1 MTDPAGLH
9 LTLLTQY
16 TLAGLVIGVIYC
28 LMAVG
33 ITFIYSV
40 MKMINWAMGEFYMI
54 GGYAQYLLIS
64 AWLGPG
70 RWYLALPLAILAV
83 GLLGMGLQ
91 RVLLQPMFVGH
102 LERLDE
108 YATIV
113 TISLTVLFRNLAVV
127 IFGPYQFS
135 PPDYAPPVQL
145 GPLPVNGS
153 RFVAFLGAVVLLGAF
168 AWVLRR
174 TWFGLALRSV
184 AQNRLGALS
193 AGINLPRID
202 MLAFGIGVALA
213 AAAGALL
220 APVFLVYPAS
230 GALSTVKGFEII
242 VIGGLGSLPGSIAGG
257 LLLGLVESLG
267 SVLLSPSFRD
277 VYGFGVLLLILIL
290 RPTGLWGERT
300 REA

>member
-1 MTDPAGLH
+1 MDA
-9 LTLLTQY
+9 TLLTQY
-16 TLAGLVIGVIYC
+16 ALAGLVIGAIYC

-40 MKMINWAMGEFYMI
+40 MRMINWAMGEFYMI
-54 GGYAQYLLIS
+54 GGYAQYLLITD
-64 AWLGPG
+64 WLGPE
-70 RWYLALPLAILAV
+70 RWYVALPLAIAGV
-83 GLLGMGLQ
+83 GVLGMVVQ
-91 RVLLQPMFVGH
+91 RVLLRPMFAGGI
-102 LERLDE
+102 ERLDE

-135 PPDYAPPVQL
+135 PRDYAPPVQL

-153 RFVAFLGAVVLLGAF
+153 RFVAFLGAVALLGLF
-168 AWVLRR
+168 AWVVRR
-174 TWFGLALRSV
+174 TWFGLAIRSV
-184 AQNRLGALS
+184 AQNRVGALS
-193 AGINLPRID
+193 AGINLSRID

-213 AAAGALL
+213 GAAGALL
-220 APVFLVYPAS
+220 APVFLVYPQS

-242 VIGGLGSLPGSIAGG
+242 VIGGLGSLTGSIVGG

-267 SVLLSPSFRD
+267 SVLISPAFRD
-277 VYGFGVLLLILIL
+277 VYGFGLLVLILAL
-290 RPTGLWGERT
+290 RPTGLWGERA

>member
-1 MTDPAGLH
+1 MDT
-9 LTLLTQY
+9 TLLTQY
-16 TLAGLVIGVIYC
+16 VLAGLVIGAIYC

-54 GGYAQYLLIS
+54 GGYAQYLLLTD
-64 AWLGPG
+64 WLGPG
-70 RWYLALPLAILAV
+70 RWYLALPLAILGV
-83 GLLGMGLQ
+83 GLLGMAVE
-91 RVLLQPMFVGH
+91 RTLLQPMFASGF
-102 LERLDE
+102 ERLDE

-135 PPDYAPPVQL
+135 PRDYAPPIQL
-145 GPLPVNGS
+145 GPLPINGS
-153 RFVAFLGAVVLLGAF
+153 RFVAFLGAVVLLGVF
-168 AWVLRR
+168 AWIVRG

-184 AQNRLGALS
+184 AQNRVGALC
-193 AGINLPRID
+193 AGINLRRID
-202 MLAFGIGVALA
+202 VLAFGIGVALA
-213 AAAGALL
+213 GAAGALL
-220 APVFLVYPAS
+220 APVFLVYPQS

-242 VIGGLGSLPGSIAGG
+242 VIGGLGSLPGSVVGG

-267 SVLLSPSFRD
+267 SVLISPSFRD
-277 VYGFGVLLLILIL
+277 VYGFGLLVLILAI
-290 RPTGLWGERT
+290 RPTGLWGERA

>member
-1 MTDPAGLH
+1 MDA
-9 LTLLTQY
+9 TLLTQY
-16 TLAGLVIGVIYC
+16 ALAGLVIGAIYC

-40 MKMINWAMGEFYMI
+40 MRMINWAMGEFYMI
-54 GGYAQYLLIS
+54 GGYAQYLLI
-64 AWLGPG
+64 ADWLGPD
-70 RWYLALPLAILAV
+70 RWYFALPLAIAGV
-83 GLLGMGLQ
+83 GVLGMVVQ
-91 RVLLQPMFVGH
+91 RVLLRPMFAGGV
-102 LERLDE
+102 ERLDE

-135 PPDYAPPVQL
+135 PRDYAPPVQL

-153 RFVAFLGAVVLLGAF
+153 RFVAFLGAVALLGLF
-168 AWVLRR
+168 AWVVRR
-174 TWFGLALRSV
+174 TWFGLAIRSV
-184 AQNRLGALS
+184 AQNRVGALC
-193 AGINLPRID
+193 AGIDLSRID

-213 AAAGALL
+213 GAAGALL
-220 APVFLVYPAS
+220 APVFLVYPQS

-242 VIGGLGSLPGSIAGG
+242 VIGGLGSLGGSIVGG

-267 SVLLSPSFRD
+267 SVLISPAFRD
-277 VYGFGVLLLILIL
+277 VYGFGLLVLILAL
-290 RPTGLWGERT
+290 RPTGLWGERA

>member
-1 MTDPAGLH
+1 MDS
-9 LTLLTQY
+9 TLLAQY
-16 TLAGLVIGVIYC
+16 VLAGLVIGAIYC

-40 MKMINWAMGEFYMI
+40 VRMINWAMGEFYMI
-54 GGYAQYLLIS
+54 GGYAQYMLIES
-64 AWLGPG
+64 WLGPQ
-70 RWYLALPLAILAV
+70 RWYLAVPLAAGGV
-83 GLLGMGLQ
+83 ALLGMAVQ
-91 RVLLQPMFVGH
+91 RVLLRPMFSGS

-113 TISLTVLFRNLAVV
+113 TIALTVLFRNLAIV

-135 PPDYAPPVQL
+135 PPDYAAPVQL
-145 GPLPVNGS
+145 GPLPLNGS
-153 RFVAFLGAVVLLGAF
+153 RFVAFAGAVMLLGLFAF
-168 AWVLRR
+168 VVRR
-174 TWFGLALRSV
+174 TWFGLALRGV
-184 AQNRLGALS
+184 AQNRLGAAA
-193 AGINLPRID
+193 AGVNLGRID
-202 MLAFGIGVALA
+202 MLAFGIGVGLA
-213 AAAGALL
+213 GAAGALL
-220 APVFLVYPAS
+220 APVFLVYPES

-277 VYGFGVLLLILIL
+277 VYGFAALLLILAL
-290 RPTGLWGERT
+290 RPAGLWGERV

>member
-1 MTDPAGLH
+1 MDA
-9 LTLLTQY
+9 TLLAQY
-16 TLAGLVIGVIYC
+16 VLAGLVIGAIYC

-40 MKMINWAMGEFYMI
+40 VRMINWAMGEFYMI
-54 GGYAQYLLIS
+54 GGYAQYLLIES
-64 AWLGPG
+64 WLGPE
-70 RWYLALPLAILAV
+70 RWYLAVPLAAGGV
-83 GLLGMGLQ
+83 ALLGMAVQ
-91 RVLLQPMFVGH
+91 RVLLRPMFPSGTGA

-113 TISLTVLFRNLAVV
+113 TIALTVLFRNLAIV

-145 GPLPVNGS
+145 GPLPLNGS
-153 RFVAFLGAVVLLGAF
+153 RFVAFAGAVILLALFAF
-168 AWVLRR
+168 VVRR
-174 TWFGLALRSV
+174 TWFGLALRGV
-184 AQNRLGALS
+184 AQNRLGAVA
-193 AGINLPRID
+193 AGVDLGRID
-202 MLAFGIGVALA
+202 MLAFGIGVGLA
-213 AAAGALL
+213 GAAGALL
-220 APVFLVYPAS
+220 APVFLVYPGS

-242 VIGGLGSLPGSIAGG
+242 VIGGLGSLPGSIVGG

-277 VYGFGVLLLILIL
+277 VYGFAALLLILAL
-290 RPTGLWGERT
+290 RPTGLWGERV

>member
-1 MTDPAGLH
+1 MD

-16 TLAGLVIGVIYC
+16 VLAGLVIGVIYC

-40 MKMINWAMGEFYMI
+40 VKMINWAMGEFYMI
-54 GGYAQYLLIS
+54 GGYLQYVLIAS
-64 AWLGPG
+64 WLGPS
-70 RWYLALPLAILAV
+70 RWYLALPLAVCAV
-83 GLLGMGLQ
+83 AALGMVVQ
-91 RVLLQPMFVGH
+91 RVLLQPMFAGH

-127 IFGPYQFS
+127 LFGPYQFS
-135 PPDYAPPVQL
+135 PRDYAPPVAL
-145 GPLPVNGS
+145 GPLPINGS

-168 AWVLRR
+168 AVVVRR

-184 AQNRLGALS
+184 AQNRLGALA
-193 AGINLPRID
+193 AGISLPRID
-202 MLAFGIGVALA
+202 MLAFAIGVGLA
-213 AAAGALL
+213 GAAGALL
-220 APVFLVYPAS
+220 APVFLVYPES

-242 VIGGLGSLPGSIAGG
+242 VIGGLGSLPGSIVGG

-267 SVLLSPSFRD
+267 SVLISPSFRD
-277 VYGFGVLLLILIL
+277 VYGFGVLLLILML
-290 RPTGLWGERT
+290 RPAGLWGEQA

>member
-1 MTDPAGLH
+1 MVGS
-9 LTLLTQY
+9 
-16 TLAGLVIGVIYC
+16 IYC

-40 MKMINWAMGEFYMI
+40 VRMINWAMGEFYMI
-54 GGYAQYLLIS
+54 GGYAQYLLIES
-64 AWLGPG
+64 WLGP
-70 RWYLALPLAILAV
+70 RHWYLAVPLAALAV
-83 GLLGMGLQ
+83 AALGMAVQ
-91 RVLLQPMFVGH
+91 RVLLRPMFGGN

-113 TISLTVLFRNLAVV
+113 TIALTVLFRNLAIVV
-127 IFGPYQFS
+127 FGPYQFS

-145 GPLPVNGS
+145 GPLPLNGS
-153 RFVAFLGAVVLLGAF
+153 RFVAFLGAVTLLGLFAF
-168 AWVLRR
+168 VVRR
-174 TWFGLALRSV
+174 TWFGLALRGA
-184 AQNRLGALS
+184 AQNRLGAAA
-193 AGINLPRID
+193 AGIDLGRLD
-202 MLAFGIGVALA
+202 MLAFGIGVGLA
-213 AAAGALL
+213 GAAGALL
-220 APVFLVYPAS
+220 APVFLVFPES

-277 VYGFGVLLLILIL
+277 VYGFGALLLILAL
-290 RPTGLWGERT
+290 RPTGLWGERM